1 MELIHTP
8 ENPKLNLN
16 QRVKKRYSTNNLFIC
31 LRSMDHYQ
39 LLLRLTNWQLCGL
52 GTGKCWLRV
61 LVQQLGAGNL
71 WHLWLG
77 TSSCTRS
84 LFCFFSGTMWRWFFH
99 FIHVT
104 SWCVVYIGKTH
115 GCIGMI
121 LLMEIY
127 RNAALG
133 HSPTSPIGRCFVL
146 LCPDGP
152 CRRAWI
158 CGQRLPAL
166 VLRVSRNVN
175 APGWHN
181 CFLWAQLFR

>member
-1 MELIHTP
+1 MELVHAP

-16 QRVKKRYSTNNLFIC
+16 QRVKKRYSTNNLFSFVWDPWIT
-31 LRSMDHYQ
+31 
-39 LLLRLTNWQLCGL
+39 TNCYYVLPTGSSVGW

-127 RNAALG
+127 RNATLG
-133 HSPTSPIGRCFVL
+133 HSPNWSSCLHRLGVVWCFFAQTGHADALGYVGKDCQL
-146 LCPDGP
+146 WC
-152 CRRAWI
+152 
-158 CGQRLPAL
+158 CG
-166 VLRVSRNVN
+166 
-175 APGWHN
+175 
-181 CFLWAQLFR
+181 